1 MIPVRPLSI
10 PDVLQIHAVATPHA
24 VAVVSGERKVSWA
37 DLINRC
43 NRIANGLRGLG
54 LAQGDRVALLF
65 DNSVELL
72 ELILGTMISGG
83 VVVPLSGLMADDVV
97 LRMIAASGARF
108 SFIQDRFRLRFATAE
123 MRPFSTHCF
132 MSGAPSGWTDYESWV
147 AAQSA
152 KAPGIEYPPESS
164 ISILYTSGTTGLPK
178 GMEHSHFSRLLYPLV
193 LGPLLGIDR
202 SAIAI
207 LATPMYHNGT
217 WTTMLPALYAGGTV
231 VIMHHFET
239 QHFQA
244 VVAREQCTHA
254 FMVPTQ
260 LILLAADCAFDP
272 RALESMKTIMI
283 SGAPLPSETLQTMR
297 SSLGHVEVCEIYGMG
312 EGFMT
317 LASARKGVA
326 SAPGSV
332 GRPIAEAGTD
342 IRIIDGEDQPVTA
355 GTVGEIVGTSS
366 FMLKGYYGEPELTQQ
381 ALWFDHD
388 GRAYLRSGDLGYF
401 DQDGFLY
408 LAGRK
413 KDMIIS
419 GGVKIYATD
428 LEQVFMSHP
437 DVLEVAAIAVPHEKW
452 GETPLLLA
460 IMKPS
465 AQISEDD
472 LRAWGNEQLGK
483 AQRVSRV
490 EFRSSFPRNA
500 LDKIVKRDLREP
512 YWPKASVASS

>member
-1 MIPVRPLSI
+1 VIPVRHLSI
-10 PDVLQIHAVATPHA
+10 PSVLQIHAA
-24 VAVVSGERKVSWA
+24 VIPSAIAAVSGERTASWA
-37 DLINRC
+37 DLIGRC
-43 NRIANGLRGLG
+43 NRIANGLRHLG
-54 LAQGDRVALLF
+54 LVQGERVALLF
-65 DNSVELL
+65 DNSVDLL
-72 ELILGTMISGG
+72 ELILGAMIAGG
-83 VVVPLSGLMADDVV
+83 VVVPLSGLMTDDVIR
-97 LRMIAASGARF
+97 RMIAASGARF
-108 SFIQDRFRLRFATAE
+108 AFVQDRFVPRLASATAPAE
-123 MRPFSTHCF
+123 HCF
-132 MSGAPSGWTDYESWV
+132 APRGSAGWIDTESWI
-147 AAQSA
+147 AGQS
-152 KAPGIEYPPESS
+152 PESPDLDYPPDAS

-202 SAIAI
+202 SAISI

-217 WTTMLPALYAGGTV
+217 WTTMLPTLYAGGTV
-231 VIMHHFET
+231 VIA
-239 QHFQA
+239 QHFSPRDFQA
-244 VVAREQCTHA
+244 IVARNRCTHA

-260 LILLAADCAFDP
+260 LILLAADPDFDP
-272 RALESMKTIMI
+272 SALASMKTIMI
-283 SGAPLPSETLQTMR
+283 SGAPLPPETLATMR
-297 SSLGHVEVCEIYGMG
+297 SRLPHIEICEIYGMG

-317 LASARKGVA
+317 LASTRKGIA

-342 IRIIDGEDQPVTA
+342 IRIIDDQDNPVAA

-366 FMLKGYYGEPELTQQ
+366 FMLKGYYGETALTRQ
-381 ALWFDHD
+381 ALWFDPS

-401 DQDGFLY
+401 DENGFLY

-413 KDMIIS
+413 KDIIIS

-437 DVLEVAAIAVPHEKW
+437 DVLEVAAIAIPHEKW
-452 GETPLLLA
+452 GEAPLLLA

-465 AQISEDD
+465 AQIGEDE
-472 LRAWGNEQLGK
+472 LKAWGNEQLGK
-483 AQRVSRV
+483 TQRVSRV

-512 YWPKASVASS
+512 YWAKSPVAPS